1 MTSKPSMEV
10 ALRLTGTGF
19 SPEDVTAVIQLAP
32 TRTWRLGDPV
42 EDTKLIRKHD
52 GWVFGLSERDTYD
65 MDSFLRELLGML
77 EPYKERIAQ
86 ATSRFCLEKEFSF
99 GVYVRGETPTS
110 WFAADTIRR
119 VAAFEASLDVDLI
132 LLE

>member
-42 EDTKLIRKHD
+42 EDTKLMRKHD
-52 GWVFGLSERDTYD
+52 GWVFGLSERDTYE

-86 ATSRFCLEKEFSF
+86 ATSRFCLEKDFRLEFTF
-99 GVYVRGETPTS
+99 EVRPRLRGSP
-110 WFAADTIRR
+110 
-119 VAAFEASLDVDLI
+119 LI
-132 LLE
+132 LYAEWPRLRLASMSI